1 LEAAAGS
8 VHDARRGHAN
18 QVDDFVS
25 SPQDEIVQATV
36 RLAVRASVWLLHHRD
51 ALRDLAATLA
61 RLSPG
66 VAEVGAG
73 LDGWLGE
80 QERAVLDAD
89 TARWVAQGV
98 PEALAQRVVRLEAQF
113 SGLDIVEVA
122 AETLSPI
129 DVVAVVYFGV
139 GGRLSLGWLMRRIAA
154 LAADSHWQG
163 MARVALR
170 DDLTALA
177 RALAQSVLR
186 GTTLP
191 ASDAQSLIE
200 QWEAQREF
208 QLARC
213 RQLLDEVRSAPAVD
227 MAMLSVMLRELRAL
241 V

>member
-1 LEAAAGS
+1 
-8 VHDARRGHAN
+8 
-18 QVDDFVS
+18 
-25 SPQDEIVQATV
+25 
-36 RLAVRASVWLLHHRD
+36 VWLLHHRD

-80 QERAVLDAD
+80 QERAALDAD

-98 PEALAQRVVRLEAQF
+98 PEALARRVVRLEAQF

-122 AETLSPI
+122 AETMSPI
-129 DVVAVVYFGV
+129 DVVAGVYFGV
-139 GGRLSLGWLMRRIAA
+139 GGRLGLGWLMRRIAA

-186 GTTLP
+186 GVSTGREG
-191 ASDAQSLIE
+191 DAQSLIE
-200 QWEAQREF
+200 AWEAQREF

-213 RQLLDEVRSAPAVD
+213 RQLLDEVRSAPTVD